1 MSAAYFND
9 GSVPS
14 ILATVAV
21 HKQACRKP
29 VHKRLQNGS
38 KKRHQKRR
46 TKKKSGLLSWLPK
59 FLGLWALPDTH
70 QSGTSLLEHLNVSLE
85 LLNNVLLQDAAG
97 PTKSCFALWPTLCF
111 CAAIASLLL
120 TLALA
125 V

>member
-1 MSAAYFND
+1 M
-9 GSVPS
+9 P
-14 ILATVAV
+14 
-21 HKQACRKP
+21 KACAQKTGEWEA
-29 VHKRLQNGS
+29 KNAI
-38 KKRHQKRR
+38 KKDAP
-46 TKKKSGLLSWLPK
+46 KKTPKALLSWLPK

-97 PTKSCFALWPTLCF
+97 PTKSCFALWPSLCF
-111 CAAIASLLL
+111 CVAVASLLL